1 MASERTVIEITPLND
16 HRFLNDAYYGQGGF
30 KDGSYLVPHPRETPE
45 KYTRRRA
52 LAYYLNY
59 VSPVVNSHV
68 NPVFRKEPERE
79 WKENPLFSAFM
90 DDTDTLGTSF
100 TRFMKRAALI
110 AKLQAVAFIVIDNVS
125 DQPGNMADVLAQ
137 RALPYAY
144 IVQRNHVLD
153 YQTNISGR
161 LIAIS
166 YRVESEFGS
175 TNVISET
182 WTWTTTTWSCQYSD
196 GTKREGTH
204 SLKRLPII
212 PLYSRPM
219 EPGKVM
225 PQSEFYNIA
234 KTNQRLYNLCS
245 EIDEIIRNQ
254 AFNIM
259 IYPVPEGETEIKEV
273 MVSTENVLVYDGT
286 LTNRPGYISIETGP
300 LEQMRS
306 ERKDLV
312 EEIYRMA
319 ELSHVTG
326 VETKESGVAKQ
337 WDFEQANQVLSDF
350 ALNCEEAERD
360 VARVF
365 ELWTNSAVELSCK
378 YSDDFGIVDVS
389 AALDEVS
396 KALDLQIGGKF
407 NLEVK
412 KKATAIYLNDLP
424 EEQFDAVIE
433 DIEKQGDELQQATV
447 FSTDPPAT
455 ATPEP

>member
-1 MASERTVIEITPLND
+1 MAPNRTVIEITPLTD
-16 HRFLNDAYYGQGGF
+16 HKFLNDAYYGKGGF

-45 KYTRRRA
+45 KYARRKA

-59 VSPVVNSHV
+59 VAPVVNSHV

-79 WKENPLFSAFM
+79 WKENPLFSTFM
-90 DDTDTLGTSF
+90 EDADTLGTSF
-100 TRFMKRAALI
+100 SRFMKRAALI

-125 DQPGNMADVLAQ
+125 DQPGNMADVLSQ

-144 IVQRNHVLD
+144 IVQRNHVID
-153 YQTNISGR
+153 YKTNKAGR
-161 LIAIS
+161 LIEIS
-166 YRVESEFGS
+166 YKVESE
-175 TNVISET
+175 ISLTAVATDT

-196 GTKREGTH
+196 GTQKEGTH
-204 SLKRLPII
+204 SLKRLPIV

-219 EPGKVM
+219 EPGKVL

-259 IYPVPEGETEIKEV
+259 TYPLPEGETEIKEIV
-273 MVSTENVLVYDGT
+273 VSTENVLGYDGT
-286 LTNRPGYISIETGP
+286 LSNKPGYISIETGP
-300 LEQMRS
+300 LEQLRA

-360 VARVF
+360 IARVF
-365 ELWTNSAVELSCK
+365 ELWTNTKIDLSCK

-389 AALDEVS
+389 AALDEVG

-407 NLEVK
+407 DMEVK
-412 KKATAIYLNDLP
+412 KKAAVVYLNDLP

-433 DIEKQGDELQQATV
+433 DIEQQREEQQQAAAFTMV
-447 FSTDPPAT
+447 PN
-455 ATPEP
+455 ATPTPEQ

>member
-1 MASERTVIEITPLND
+1 MPPNRTVIEITPLTD
-16 HRFLNDAYYGQGGF
+16 HKFLSDAYYGKGGF
-30 KDGSYLVPHPRETPE
+30 KDGFYLIPHPRETPE
-45 KYTRRRA
+45 KYARRKA

-59 VSPVVNSHV
+59 VAPVVNSHV

-79 WKENPLFSAFM
+79 WKENQLFSTFM
-90 DDTDTLGTSF
+90 EDADTLGTSF

-125 DQPGNMADVLAQ
+125 DQPGNMADVLQQ

-144 IVQRNHVLD
+144 IVQRNHVID
-153 YQTNISGR
+153 YKANKAGR
-161 LIAIS
+161 LIEIS
-166 YRVESEFGS
+166 YKVESE
-175 TNVISET
+175 ISLTAVTTDT

-196 GTKREGTH
+196 GTKKEGTH
-204 SLKRLPII
+204 SLKRLPIV

-219 EPGKVM
+219 EPGKVL

-254 AFNIM
+254 AFNILT
-259 IYPVPEGETEIKEV
+259 YPLPEGETEIKEIV
-273 MVSTENVLVYDGT
+273 VSTENVLGYDGT
-286 LTNRPGYISIETGP
+286 LSNKPGYISIETGP
-300 LEQMRS
+300 LEQLRA

-350 ALNCEEAERD
+350 ALNCEETERD
-360 VARVF
+360 IARVF
-365 ELWTNSAVELSCK
+365 ELWTNTKIDLSCK

-389 AALDEVS
+389 AALDEVG

-407 NLEVK
+407 DMEVK
-412 KKATAIYLNDLP
+412 KKAAVVYLNDLP
-424 EEQFDAVIE
+424 EDQFDAIIK
-433 DIEKQGDELQQATV
+433 DIEQQREEQQQTAAFTMVPSATL
-447 FSTDPPAT
+447 
-455 ATPEP
+455 TPEQ